1 MYKREISACLADI
14 SEQVRN
20 DHCHSKIHR
29 QVNENL
35 QAYGGVQMKK
45 SERGTSP
52 RQHSVPAHGVY
63 FLICLKKKMRYGLQR
78 YARPGRHT
86 GVHKKFQINFDLK
99 IKFLLIM

>member
-35 QAYGGVQMKK
+35 QAYGGVQRKK

-52 RQHSVPAHGVY
+52 RQHSVHAHGVY
-63 FLICLKKKMRYGLQR
+63 FLICFKKCGTDCNDMQ
-78 YARPGRHT
+78 RPGRHT
-86 GVHKKFQINFDLK
+86 GFHKKFQINFDLK
-99 IKFLLIM
+99 IKFPLIM